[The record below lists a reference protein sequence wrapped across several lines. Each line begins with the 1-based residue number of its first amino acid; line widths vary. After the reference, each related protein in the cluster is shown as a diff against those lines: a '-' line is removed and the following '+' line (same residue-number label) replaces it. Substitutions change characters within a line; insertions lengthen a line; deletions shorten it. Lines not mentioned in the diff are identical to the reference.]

1 MGPLSSSSSSRD
13 GLAFLLY
20 IYSVSYSTKK
30 KPLIVCHPLLLLISP
45 PSIPLALT
53 LTRSIL
59 TMVPSSMLLPLPF
72 LQILIF
78 NLFSSLLFS
87 SLLFSSPLLSSPL
100 LSFSS
105 LLFSLFFFCSFFYY
119 LGWVYS
125 SLSIVSAV
133 PVVLTAIFGSKHP
146 QLIDLLSFIPP
157 FGMKKRGRRERG
169 EGRG

>member
-1 MGPLSSSSSSRD
+1 MEATLDPLSSSSSSRD

-59 TMVPSSMLLPLPF
+59 MMVPSSMLLSLPF
-72 LQILIF
+72 LQTLTF

-87 SLLFSSPLLSSPL
+87 ALLFSSL
-100 LSFSS
+100 LSFF
-105 LLFSLFFFCSFFYY
+105 LFFYY

-133 PVVLTAIFGSKHP
+133 PVVLTAIFGTKYP
-146 QLIDLLSFIPP
+146 QLIDFLSFIPP
-157 FGMKKRGRRERG
+157 FGMKKRGRREKG
-169 EGRG
+169 EGRGERMRERERGKRG